1 MCSAPSIQSTPLHCT
16 STTYSYG
23 RLNLLYVRNSAML
36 ISERFGSVVDNG
48 RCDRNRLCKFVI
60 HIHTLTRVCCHVLRN
75 VSIGEIVSCT
85 GVGVAVSLPHTLSIH
100 DFLVPME
107 HSFSNQSKV
116 IQARG
121 CHARDAQKE
130 RCHQRVRQLCT
141 RCLRI
146 PSPGA
151 RRHRKRHVAAR
162 SPWLPHQNGCGGK
175 AGTCTDAVQRPPPE
189 KG

>member
-107 HSFSNQSKV
+107 HSFFQPKQS
-116 IQARG
+116 
-121 CHARDAQKE
+121 D
-130 RCHQRVRQLCT
+130 
-141 RCLRI
+141 
-146 PSPGA
+146 PGA
-151 RRHRKRHVAAR
+151 GLPCPRRAEGEVSPASTPALHALPPHPLTR
-162 SPWLPHQNGCGGK
+162 S
-175 AGTCTDAVQRPPPE
+175 APP
-189 KG
+189 